1 MTCRGGGVFGNRPLR
16 AGERTGNSV
25 QRFSANCGDRGEPAA
40 ASRQPPA
47 PGRRV
52 PGEEPWNTPRFDG
65 IGGGLPHRPV
75 GIHPPAAALHIGAEP
90 AVIVQV
96 GPAAAPVFGAGSTV
110 LIPGGTGFVAA
121 LCIPGA
127 VVLAWK
133 HQVRS
138 FQCKEGRA
146 GFRRPPEGTISRCFG
161 TAPVYRAEIAP
172 IQPRCE
178 LQVKPKTF
186 LSPVACRQWVC

>member
-1 MTCRGGGVFGNRPLR
+1 MGTKKHRCRDLPRQLR
-16 AGERTGNSV
+16 G
-25 QRFSANCGDRGEPAA
+25 QRGASSCQPAA
-40 ASRQPPA
+40 TSPRQKSA
-47 PGRRV
+47 RRRAM
-52 PGEEPWNTPRFDG
+52 EHTPRFDG

-110 LIPGGTGFVAA
+110 LVPGVTGFVAA

-133 HQVRS
+133 HQARS

>member
-1 MTCRGGGVFGNRPLR
+1 M
-16 AGERTGNSV
+16 EH
-25 QRFSANCGDRGEPAA
+25 
-40 ASRQPPA
+40 
-47 PGRRV
+47 
-52 PGEEPWNTPRFDG
+52 TPRFDG

-110 LIPGGTGFVAA
+110 LIPGVTGFVAA

-146 GFRRPPEGTISRCFG
+146 GFHRPPEGTISRCFG

-178 LQVKPKTF
+178 LHVKPKTF
-186 LSPVACRQWVC
+186 LSPGCLPPMGVLKWQVTAVFPPGPAEFFYFWFGGAGLV